1 MAKPVPDVSILSVS
15 ESGLV
20 RLKFSQPMINPPL
33 ELIRN
38 ATVKDFIGNSE
49 IPALLVTIKPGAYSR
64 SLNLSMS
71 YNITSYSRRTLDVN
85 IIFENPLQVSSM
97 ADAE

>member
-1 MAKPVPDVSILSVS
+1 
-15 ESGLV
+15 
-20 RLKFSQPMINPPL
+20 MINPPL

-38 ATVKDFIGNSE
+38 ATVKDFTGNSE

-64 SLNLSMS
+64 LLNLSMS
-71 YNITSYSRRTLDVN
+71 YNITFYSRRTLDVN
-85 IIFENPLQVSSM
+85 IIFENSAQVSSM